1 MRSSTA
7 ILITDGEHR
16 AALAATRSLGRAGY
30 RVIVASSRP
39 HCLAGASRWA
49 TAHWQTPDPLDDPA
63 GFVSMLEQRAADSH
77 YQVLLPITD
86 QSIAPVLAARSRF
99 SGVAIPFPELEAWRR
114 ISDKAALTGAAA
126 RLDIRVPE
134 QTVVASPDQIG
145 ELEGLGF
152 PVVAKPAR
160 SLVQTR
166 TGPAKFSVRHAREKA
181 ELKAALDRLPAE
193 AWPVLIQRRIVG
205 PGLGVFLLMNQGRV
219 LASFGHRRILEKPP
233 SGGVSVCSES
243 VGVPPELMERSAA
256 LLEHFAWSGVAMVE
270 YKLER
275 ETGTPFL
282 MEVNGRLW
290 GSLQLAI
297 DAGVDFPRLLV
308 DQALGKP
315 VYAPPAW
322 RIGLRC
328 RWRLGEADHL
338 LARLR
343 QSGNAL
349 PPDIPSLSTAI
360 RHALLP
366 AWGANQRGEVFRWND
381 PRPAFR
387 EALDWIQGR

>member
-1 MRSSTA
+1 MRSSTT

-30 RVIVASSRP
+30 RVIVASSRRRS
-39 HCLAGASRWA
+39 LAGASRW
-49 TAHWQTPDPLDDPA
+49 TAASWHTPDPLEDPA
-63 GFVSMLEQRAADSH
+63 GFVSMLEQRAAHSEF
-77 YQVLLPITD
+77 QVLLPITD
-86 QSIAPVLAARSRF
+86 QSIVPILSARPRF
-99 SGVAIPFPELEAWRR
+99 PAVVIPFPELETWRR
-114 ISDKAALTGAAA
+114 ISDKAALTQAAVQ
-126 RLDIRVPE
+126 LEIRVPE
-134 QTVVASPDQIG
+134 QAILIGPDQVSLAERI
-145 ELEGLGF
+145 GF

-160 SLVQTR
+160 SLVETR
-166 TGPAKFSVRHAREKA
+166 DGPAKFSVRHARNA
-181 ELKAALDRLPAE
+181 VELKAALDRLPSE

-205 PGLGVFLLMNQGRV
+205 PGMGVFLLMDQGRV
-219 LASFGHRRILEKPP
+219 LACFGHRRILEKPP

-243 VGVPPELMERSAA
+243 VELSRELLQRSAS

-270 YKLER
+270 YKLDR
-275 ETGTPFL
+275 ETRVPYL

-308 DQALGKP
+308 DHAVGRP
-315 VYAPPAW
+315 VNAPQSWAT
-322 RIGLRC
+322 GLRC

-343 QSGNAL
+343 QRTDTL
-349 PPDIPSLSTAI
+349 PPDIPPLSTAI
-360 RHALLP
+360 KHVLLP
-366 AWGANQRGEVFRWND
+366 AWGPNQRGEVFRWND

>member
-1 MRSSTA
+1 MHSSTA

-39 HCLAGASRWA
+39 HSLAGASRWA
-49 TAHWQTPDPLDDPA
+49 SARWQTPDPLEDPS
-63 GFVSMLEQRAADSH
+63 GFVSMLEQRASNSDF
-77 YQVLLPITD
+77 QVLLPITD
-86 QSIAPVLAARSRF
+86 QSIAPLLAARSRL
-99 SGVAIPFPELEAWRR
+99 SGVAIPFPEFEVWRR
-114 ISDKAALTGAAA
+114 ISDKAALTEAATP
-126 RLDIRVPE
+126 LGIRVPE
-134 QTVVASPDQIG
+134 QTILTSKDQIREVG
-145 ELEGLGF
+145 GVGF

-160 SLVQTR
+160 SLVQT
-166 TGPAKFSVRHAREKA
+166 TSGPAKFSVRHARDSA
-181 ELKAALDRLPAE
+181 ELKSVLDRLPGE

-205 PGLGVFLLMNQGRV
+205 PGMGVFLLVDQGRL
-219 LASFGHRRILEKPP
+219 LAAFGHRRILEKPP
-233 SGGVSVCSES
+233 SGGVSVCAES
-243 VGVPPELMERSAA
+243 VEVPPGLMERSAA
-256 LLEHFAWSGVAMVE
+256 LLEHFGWSGVSMVE
-270 YKLER
+270 YKLDR

-308 DQALGKP
+308 DHALGKP
-315 VYAPPAW
+315 VHAPQAW

-343 QSGNAL
+343 QTGNAL
-349 PPDIPSLSTAI
+349 PPDTPSLSTVFL
-360 RHALLP
+360 HALLP
-366 AWGANQRGEVFRWND
+366 AWGRHQRGEVFRWND